1 VAERKTK
8 VQLQGTD
15 QMVDGTEVPVEES
28 TERWSEFKLEDGTI
42 FRIKLAVI
50 SAVRMEGQFDPNG
63 NPMYV
68 MNLTPVI
75 ALISSPDQLRKKV
88 Q

>member
-8 VQLQGTD
+8 ATLPTGQE
-15 QMVDGTEVPVEES
+15 VDAFEVPVEES

-42 FRIKLAVI
+42 IRAKMNVI
-50 SAVRMEGQFDPNG
+50 SVTRVPEMWDPQG
-63 NPMYV
+63 NPFYAI
-68 MNLTPVI
+68 NAAPVL
-75 ALISSPDQLRKKV
+75 ALVDVPERLRKKV